1 MTTAYNLN
9 RIQHLTIFFLLS
21 SQGCYNALIDWIMYN
36 RNLVIIVA
44 IGVGLVQLLA
54 IFLSFC
60 LCKSIEK
67 YRGMRL

>member
-1 MTTAYNLN
+1 M
-9 RIQHLTIFFLLS
+9 S
-21 SQGCYNALIDWIMYN
+21 PGSGCYNALIDWIMYN

-44 IGVGLVQLLA
+44 IGVGLTQLLA

-67 YRGMRL
+67 YRGMRFDLAHLLTVLILMLMSQ